1 MKVRI
6 TLTEEALGSAPSN
19 EDLLATYIASKA
31 PTSELSA
38 EEIDNIKAQNAEDRI
53 TVFYKS
59 ADGTP
64 FQYNYQVKGMFKDSC
79 QMLAKAG
86 KAVPFGQSASASKE
100 AIDWQIGDIAHH
112 KKWGDGT
119 VLSVTGSGQTQEL
132 KINFPEVGLKKL
144 LASVAPIEK
153 K

>member
-59 ADGTP
+59 ATRLRACSKIP
-64 FQYNYQVKGMFKDSC
+64 ARCLQK
-79 QMLAKAG
+79 LAR
-86 KAVPFGQSASASKE
+86 Q
-100 AIDWQIGDIAHH
+100 AIPAA
-112 KKWGDGT
+112 KPA
-119 VLSVTGSGQTQEL
+119 LR
-132 KINFPEVGLKKL
+132 
-144 LASVAPIEK
+144 
-153 K
+153 

>member
-53 TVFYKS
+53 WV
-59 ADGTP
+59 
-64 FQYNYQVKGMFKDSC
+64 
-79 QMLAKAG
+79 
-86 KAVPFGQSASASKE
+86 SASALPK
-100 AIDWQIGDIAHH
+100 AKPCRKAAPLNLR
-112 KKWGDGT
+112 
-119 VLSVTGSGQTQEL
+119 LSALTRNW
-132 KINFPEVGLKKL
+132 KIWCVN
-144 LASVAPIEK
+144 A
-153 K
+153 

>member
-19 EDLLATYIASKA
+19 EELLATYIASKA

-64 FQYNYQVKGMFKDSC
+64 FQYRLRACSKIPVRCLQK
-79 QMLAKAG
+79 LAR
-86 KAVPFGQSASASKE
+86 Q
-100 AIDWQIGDIAHH
+100 AIPAA
-112 KKWGDGT
+112 KPA
-119 VLSVTGSGQTQEL
+119 LR
-132 KINFPEVGLKKL
+132 
-144 LASVAPIEK
+144 
-153 K
+153 

>member
-53 TVFYKS
+53 TVF
-59 ADGTP
+59 
-64 FQYNYQVKGMFKDSC
+64 
-79 QMLAKAG
+79 
-86 KAVPFGQSASASKE
+86 
-100 AIDWQIGDIAHH
+100 
-112 KKWGDGT
+112 
-119 VLSVTGSGQTQEL
+119 
-132 KINFPEVGLKKL
+132 
-144 LASVAPIEK
+144 
-153 K
+153 